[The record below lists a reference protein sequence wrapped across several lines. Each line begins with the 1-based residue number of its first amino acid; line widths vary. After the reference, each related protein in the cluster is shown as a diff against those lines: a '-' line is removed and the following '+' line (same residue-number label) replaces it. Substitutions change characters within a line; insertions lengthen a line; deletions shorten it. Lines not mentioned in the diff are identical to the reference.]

1 MPDYATASRTKD
13 YFQTKLVK
21 AHPEIVSIAPRLKLD
36 AEGRPTGEAVIVIGV
51 VRRIDLRDGR
61 RHRGQ
66 GEETSI
72 PTKLPVI
79 DAGNKEVRNQTVE
92 VVIEEE
98 GEILAEMYT
107 ARRRPCPGGY
117 SIGHPRVTAGTLGG
131 FGRRGSKWRFILSN
145 NHVLA
150 ATNSGARGDPV
161 YQPGPSDG
169 GGATDTIG
177 QLESWVPIDF
187 SGARNN
193 EVDCAIARCLRRR
206 GRNNVTRQV
215 VGIGTPNA
223 EADATVG
230 QAVRKSG
237 RTTQLTLGTILS
249 DNATIRVRYG
259 PGQLAVFVNQLQYT
273 HMTLAGDSG
282 SLIWDQKSLTVVG
295 LHFAGSKAASYGN
308 KIWRVLTLLGT
319 PRLSLI

>member
-13 YFQTKLVK
+13 YFQSKLLQ

-51 VRRIDLRDGR
+51 VRRDGLRDGPPR
-61 RHRGQ
+61 RGQ
-66 GEETSI
+66 PEETSI

-79 DAGNKEVRNQTVE
+79 DTKNKKARNQTIE
-92 VVIEEE
+92 VIIEEE

-131 FGRRGSKWRFILSN
+131 VGRRGRKWGFILSN

-150 ATNSGARGDPV
+150 ATNTGARGDEI
-161 YQPGPSDG
+161 YQPGSADG
-169 GGATDTIG
+169 GGPGDRIG
-177 QLESWVPIDF
+177 ILEHWVPIDF
-187 SGARNN
+187 SGGHN
-193 EVDCAIARCLRRR
+193 EVDCAMAKTL
-206 GRNNVTRQV
+206 GRWDRNSIRLVE
-215 VGIGTPNA
+215 GIGTPHA
-223 EADATVG
+223 ETDATVG
-230 QAVRKSG
+230 QSVRKSG

-249 DNATIRVRYG
+249 DNASIRVRYG
-259 PGQLAVFVNQLQYT
+259 PGQLAAFINQLQYT
-273 HMTLAGDSG
+273 HMTLGGDSG

-308 KIWRVLTLLGT
+308 KIKRVLSLLGK
-319 PRLSLI
+319 PKVSLV